1 MRGIAFAPKR
11 DSDGLK
17 DAREFQNEARAF
29 AAGRDCRVCVFDN
42 GAPMP
47 ARLAEVKQ
55 FLANEQSLDY
65 VAFFCHGW
73 ADGIQAGL
81 RRKDVREFAAWL
93 KARIVPKKFR
103 VLLYCCSTAED
114 GIKSTDDLAPGT
126 GGEGG
131 FADKLADEL
140 WFLGVDVEVYGHVT
154 AGHTTRNPYVRRFTG
169 SGNHA
174 KGGEW
179 LVQPKTP
186 YWSKWVKLL
195 TTKYRFDYPF
205 ESQAQIESR
214 LRQQIP

>member
-81 RRKDVREFAAWL
+81 RRKDLRDFVAWL
-93 KARIVPKKFR
+93 KPHINTAQFR
-103 VLLYCCSTAED
+103 VVLYCCSTAED
-114 GIKSTDDLAPGT
+114 GLAATDDLAPGT